1 MTELLGYLGKKQS
14 FCSWREEQT
23 EPEHPAV
30 LVGAVKDVG
39 CMLEELAL
47 RTEVNAQMA

>member
-14 FCSWREEQT
+14 FCSWWEEQT

-30 LVGAVKDVG
+30 PVGAVKDVG